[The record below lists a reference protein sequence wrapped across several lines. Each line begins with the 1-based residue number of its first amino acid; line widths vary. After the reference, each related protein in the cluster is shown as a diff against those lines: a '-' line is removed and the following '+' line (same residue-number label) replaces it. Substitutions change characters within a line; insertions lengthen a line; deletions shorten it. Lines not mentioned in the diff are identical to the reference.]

1 MRALPR
7 RRGRRVSARSTVTVY
22 SKPSCPQCTATYR
35 WLDRRGIPYEVIDAT
50 DPEVLGYLRGKGYAA
65 APVVEVSRGGVV
77 VRSWAGFRITEL
89 EDLEVLLDLEAR
101 EAELDAQIAALS
113 EQIARHAV

>member
-1 MRALPR
+1 M
-7 RRGRRVSARSTVTVY
+7 SARSTVTIY

-35 WLDRRGIPYEVIDAT
+35 WLDRRDIAYDVLDAT
-50 DPEVLGYLRGKGYAA
+50 DPEVLAYLRSEGHAA

-77 VRSWAGFRITEL
+77 VRAWAGFRVGEL
-89 EDLEVLLDLEAR
+89 EDLAVLLDLEAR
-101 EAELDAQIAALS
+101 EAELDAQIAVLS